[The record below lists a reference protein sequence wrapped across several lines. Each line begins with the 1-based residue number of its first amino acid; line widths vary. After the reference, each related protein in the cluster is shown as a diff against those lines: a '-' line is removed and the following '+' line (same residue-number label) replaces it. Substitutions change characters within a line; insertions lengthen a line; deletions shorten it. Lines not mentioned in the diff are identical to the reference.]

1 VYSPYSIKNFIHT
14 LVSIFSFFPFFLV
27 THCLFII
34 FFKKWIGPLGTFYGS
49 LITFSFCLGLAV
61 NELFIILRTG
71 QYYYVDF
78 GRWFFCL
85 DIIDSHLVFCIDSL
99 ALTAAILVLLLT
111 TFALYFGVEY
121 MYREAFINRLL
132 YLLNLFATSVIFLFF
147 CYDYFLV
154 MFAWECIGLFSF
166 LLVNFY
172 STRIYTIKAALKT
185 FVFSRISDMF
195 MFTSF
200 LLTLVV
206 FNTTDLS
213 LIFLQT
219 PFMAFHYL
227 FFGTTA
233 LHFLTFFS
241 TCLVLS
247 GGIKAAQFF
256 AHVWLPDAME
266 APTPASAL
274 IHSSTLVVAGV
285 FLIIRFGVVLE
296 FTLLTN
302 HLLIVLGA
310 LTLSFGSITAIF
322 QNDIKKLVAYSTISQ
337 IGYLVCGCG
346 FGCYEE
352 VLIYLIIHA
361 LNKAFLFVLV
371 GYTVHFF
378 NGNTDMRQMGGA
390 YLYSFDIAVL
400 LFGVCLNLAGLP
412 YSAGFLGKEFLLF
425 QVLRDDFLSLFV
437 RGCWIVSFFFTPIYM
452 FILVFVVFFGPKKGV
467 LMSYLPY
474 WLTFFKTNFWLVFN
488 TFTNKVNLQKA
499 VYLNLYQFQFTIIT
513 SRTTIYVLF
522 LFWCFFFFFGEFLL
536 LITFNMNTLNELIP
550 SNYFTFFKTHT
561 IFLLDNNNN
570 YLTEII
576 MFYILFFTTSSFL
589 FLFNLKYTFIYESFY
604 HQLALDTIFLVVML
618 LLFQWILVLCLY
630 IFIILK
636 RLN

>member
-1 VYSPYSIKNFIHT
+1 
-14 LVSIFSFFPFFLV
+14 
-27 THCLFII
+27 
-34 FFKKWIGPLGTFYGS
+34 
-49 LITFSFCLGLAV
+49 
-61 NELFIILRTG
+61 
-71 QYYYVDF
+71 
-78 GRWFFCL
+78 
-85 DIIDSHLVFCIDSL
+85 
-99 ALTAAILVLLLT
+99 
-111 TFALYFGVEY
+111 
-121 MYREAFINRLL
+121 
-132 YLLNLFATSVIFLFF
+132 
-147 CYDYFLV
+147 
-154 MFAWECIGLFSF
+154 
-166 LLVNFY
+166 
-172 STRIYTIKAALKT
+172 
-185 FVFSRISDMF
+185 MF

-437 RGCWIVSFFFTPIYM
+437 RGC
-452 FILVFVVFFGPKKGV
+452 
-467 LMSYLPY
+467 
-474 WLTFFKTNFWLVFN
+474 
-488 TFTNKVNLQKA
+488 
-499 VYLNLYQFQFTIIT
+499 
-513 SRTTIYVLF
+513 
-522 LFWCFFFFFGEFLL
+522 
-536 LITFNMNTLNELIP
+536 
-550 SNYFTFFKTHT
+550 
-561 IFLLDNNNN
+561 
-570 YLTEII
+570 
-576 MFYILFFTTSSFL
+576 
-589 FLFNLKYTFIYESFY
+589 
-604 HQLALDTIFLVVML
+604 
-618 LLFQWILVLCLY
+618 
-630 IFIILK
+630 
-636 RLN
+636 